1 MRRVGEIEREI
12 DELEAQPATEER
24 NARIAALVDE
34 VLLARCEQNA
44 IASARSGENF
54 VFIENWLEAG
64 WGIMGQYNGKDIHD
78 NEFSLADAIR
88 VFREQAELM
97 DIRTVKCATWILD
110 PDKVRE
116 TDIKN
121 DRYLRQSAYEDRMM
135 AKSYLR

>member
-1 MRRVGEIEREI
+1 
-12 DELEAQPATEER
+12 
-24 NARIAALVDE
+24 
-34 VLLARCEQNA
+34 
-44 IASARSGENF
+44 
-54 VFIENWLEAG
+54 
-64 WGIMGQYNGKDIHD
+64 MGQYNGKDIHD